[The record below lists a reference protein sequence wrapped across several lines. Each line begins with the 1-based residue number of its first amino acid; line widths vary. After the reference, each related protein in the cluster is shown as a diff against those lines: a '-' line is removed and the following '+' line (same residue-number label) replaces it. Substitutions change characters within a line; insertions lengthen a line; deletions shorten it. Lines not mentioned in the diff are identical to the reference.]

1 MTDIV
6 TGDNYTLYLGDCLY
20 WLPRL
25 APASV
30 NCVLADVPYGT
41 TACAWDSVIP
51 FAPMWAG
58 IKHVAKPRAAVVMF
72 GSQPFTSALVMSNA
86 DWFKYCWVWE
96 KKTPVDVFNC
106 KNKPLKKHEDISVFS
121 MATVANGSNNQMRYS
136 PQELKRVNI
145 LKTNNSVGGTVY
157 GARPSRKNG
166 TSYIQEFTNY
176 PHSIL
181 RFAEPTD
188 NLHPTQK
195 PTALLAYLI
204 RTYTNPGDLVLD
216 FTMGSG
222 STGVAAMETGRR
234 FVGIEL
240 DPDYF
245 QIAARR
251 IADAARAAA
260 KLPKQLTGHVDD
272 WSESPLFAEVNA

>member
-30 NCVLADVPYGT
+30 NCVLVDLPYGV

-86 DWFKYCWVWE
+86 DWFKYCWVWD
-96 KKTPVDVFNC
+96 KKTPGNVYSANLR
-106 KNKPLKKHEDISVFS
+106 PLKYHEDICIFYE
-121 MATVANGSNNQMRYS
+121 NQPTYN
-136 PQELKRVNI
+136 PQKWKGRVNHSRRVGKAKGNSI
-145 LKTNNSVGGTVY
+145 YGNPIKTRGDLSGQKHP
-157 GARPSRKNG
+157 R
-166 TSYIQEFTNY
+166 
-176 PHSIL
+176 SIL
-181 RFAEPTD
+181 EFQKHSATED
-188 NLHPTQK
+188 LHPTQK

-222 STGVAAMETGRR
+222 SCGVAAMETGRR

-245 QIAARR
+245 DISARR

-260 KLPKQLTGHVDD
+260 GQPKQLTGHVDD
-272 WSESPLFAEVNA
+272 WAESPLFAEFV